1 MSLTRIRRVS
11 AFEIRRAES
20 KRALVWGVAYPG
32 LRPPEDDV
40 LDAGEA
46 ALRIDSYRT
55 WMRPETL
62 ERFAHDFM
70 ERGRAIDAHHDHGVI
85 GTLVE
90 SYMTREG
97 SEEFPADCWVA
108 AVKVYDADVLAAV
121 ASGALKG
128 FSIEMLLPKD
138 GYREHVFKLAGQ
150 QKTLR
155 TWELVKPEPTFLS
168 LVKNP
173 ATGIAFS
180 EVELRDDRAPWEREG
195 AAVEGVTPLVRCAD
209 PRAPEARAE
218 RTEDVMP
225 DDPTPENA
233 DPASTPQPNGG
244 APPVPEDTARAQA
257 LPPPPADAPLTR
269 EARVARVLTALASRV
284 VVGKNAEAAPDATT
298 LASEVSA
305 RVAQVLG
312 AVAEGTEAR
321 ASTYTDFGA
330 LWAATKDWKLFKASI
345 FNALYLLE
353 NVFYEIVYYES
364 QGDQAALVA
373 QAVADFQAALAE
385 VVAEYG
391 PLLEG
396 RAAEV
401 AGRAGK
407 AISAANLTKIQGA
420 RDACDAAMKNLDEL
434 LELGAG
440 SDADDTTQQSNDAER
455 ARERLAVL
463 ERELAAARELAE
475 ARARDA
481 AAHAQAREA
490 TEASL
495 REAEKALA
503 TAEADLAAARTA
515 LTVESAART
524 KAEARVAEVE
534 RRVPAPRSG
543 VDEGE
548 ALPKDATRAADD
560 PFEGVITRTIAQGA
574 KD

>member
-1 MSLTRIRRVS
+1 MTGAAAAMSTRIRRVS

-32 LRPPEDDV
+32 LRPPEGDEIDP
-40 LDAGEA
+40 AEA

-90 SYMTREG
+90 SYMTREAT
-97 SEEFPADCWVA
+97 EEFPADCWVT
-108 AVKVYDADVLAAV
+108 AVKVYDAEVLAAV
-121 ASGALKG
+121 SSGALKG
-128 FSIEMLLPKD
+128 FSIEMLIAKD
-138 GYREHVFKLAGQ
+138 GFREHVFKLAGQ

-155 TWELVKPEPTFLS
+155 TWELVSPEPTFLS

-180 EVELRDDRAPWEREG
+180 EVEMRDDRAPWEREG
-195 AAVEGVTPLVRCAD
+195 ASEEGVTPLVRCAD
-209 PRAPEARAE
+209 PRAPHAE
-218 RTEDVMP
+218 RNEDAMP

-233 DPASTPQPNGG
+233 APASTPQSDVDP
-244 APPVPEDTARAQA
+244 PPVSEDAARAQA

-269 EARVARVLTALASRV
+269 EARVARVLTAIASRV
-284 VVGKNAEAAPDATT
+284 VVGRNAEAAPDAST
-298 LASEVSA
+298 LAAEISA

-330 LWAATKDWKLFKASI
+330 LWAATKDWKLFKASV

-373 QAVADFQAALAE
+373 QAVADFQGALAE

-396 RAAEV
+396 RAAAEV

-434 LELGAG
+434 LALGA
-440 SDADDTTQQSNDAER
+440 SADAGDTTQQSNDGEAAR
-455 ARERLAVL
+455 ARVEVL
-463 ERELAAARELAE
+463 ERELAAVRAQVEGITRESTAHAEGRAAAERELATT
-475 ARARDA
+475 RDA
-481 AAHAQAREA
+481 LT
-490 TEASL
+490 TE
-495 REAEKALA
+495 RNK
-503 TAEADLAAARTA
+503 
-515 LTVESAART
+515 RT
-524 KAEARVAEVE
+524 KAEVRVRELE
-534 RRVPAPRSG
+534 TRVPAPRSG
-543 VDEGE
+543 SDLAQTPARSE
-548 ALPKDATRAADD
+548 D
-560 PFEGVITRTIAQGA
+560 PFDGVISRTVNRG
-574 KD
+574 

>member
-1 MSLTRIRRVS
+1 MSTRIRRVS

-32 LRPPEDDV
+32 LRPPEGDEIDP
-40 LDAGEA
+40 AEA

-90 SYMTREG
+90 SYLTREATD
-97 SEEFPADCWVA
+97 EFPADCWVT
-108 AVKVYDADVLAAV
+108 AVKVYDAEVLAAV
-121 ASGALKG
+121 SSGALKG

-155 TWELVKPEPTFLS
+155 TWELVSPEPTFLS

-180 EVELRDDRAPWEREG
+180 EVEMRDDRAPWEREG
-195 AAVEGVTPLVRCAD
+195 ASVEGVTPLVRCAD
-209 PRAPEARAE
+209 PRAPHAE
-218 RTEDVMP
+218 RNEDAMP
-225 DDPTPENA
+225 DDPTPEIA
-233 DPASTPQPNGG
+233 APASTPQPDVDP
-244 APPVPEDTARAQA
+244 PPVPEDAARTEA

-269 EARVARVLTALASRV
+269 EARVARVLTAIASRV
-284 VVGKNAEAAPDATT
+284 AVGRNAEAAPDATA
-298 LASEVSA
+298 LATEISA

-330 LWAATKDWKLFKASI
+330 LWAATKDWKLFKASV

-353 NVFYEIVYYES
+353 GVFCEIVYYES

-373 QAVADFQAALAE
+373 QAVADFQGALAE

-396 RAAEV
+396 RAADL

-434 LELGAG
+434 IALGASTDG
-440 SDADDTTQQSNDAER
+440 DDATQQSNDGDAAR
-455 ARERLAVL
+455 ARVEVL
-463 ERELAAARELAE
+463 ERELAAARAQVEGLTRESTAH
-475 ARARDA
+475 AAGRA
-481 AAHAQAREA
+481 AAERELTTARESLV
-490 TEASL
+490 TE
-495 REAEKALA
+495 RAE
-503 TAEADLAAARTA
+503 
-515 LTVESAART
+515 RT
-524 KAEARVAEVE
+524 KAESRVRELE
-534 RRVPAPRSG
+534 TRVPAPRSG
-543 VDEGE
+543 SDL
-548 ALPKDATRAADD
+548 APAAQTPARSED
-560 PFEGVITRTIAQGA
+560 PFDGVISRTVGRG
-574 KD
+574 